1 MYQSS
6 RTIFNG
12 VNSLSALKPAVT
24 VIVPAY
30 NAAGALRICLNALL
44 RQDYPSEKFRV
55 IVVNDGSTDTTAEIF
70 REMNLPENF
79 RLVEHPENRGL
90 AATRNT
96 GIRNTTGEIIIFLDS
111 DMEVGRDFIARHVAW
126 YDQPEVMGIVSELLP
141 APENPYDKYQRYLYE
156 SRRGARTIGIDRPL
170 PFQYF
175 IFGLTSIRHSAL
187 KIIDAFDADICQY
200 GGEDTEMAYRLWQ
213 KFPNG
218 MFFDPEIKV
227 IHHHYRPFDHV
238 LKIVEKFGRQVVPYL
253 VEKHPEL
260 GRIYGM
266 QFIKSPG
273 ESNRQI
279 KYWVGRTLQ
288 TDFIFKTLWFFF
300 EITPFPLSNWLVRG
314 LLASALIKG
323 IAGG

>member
-1 MYQSS
+1 
-6 RTIFNG
+6 
-12 VNSLSALKPAVT
+12 
-24 VIVPAY
+24 
-30 NAAGALRICLNALL
+30 
-44 RQDYPSEKFRV
+44 
-55 IVVNDGSTDTTAEIF
+55 
-70 REMNLPENF
+70 
-79 RLVEHPENRGL
+79 
-90 AATRNT
+90 
-96 GIRNTTGEIIIFLDS
+96 
-111 DMEVGRDFIARHVAW
+111 
-126 YDQPEVMGIVSELLP
+126 
-141 APENPYDKYQRYLYE
+141 
-156 SRRGARTIGIDRPL
+156 
-170 PFQYF
+170 
-175 IFGLTSIRHSAL
+175 
-187 KIIDAFDADICQY
+187 Y